1 MRWKV
6 MLDFLRDI
14 FSALFHAAGDS
25 ADKEEP
31 APAPDV
37 PTVNT
42 VTGWA
47 GEPPYRYIDVS
58 RYQGVIDWAQVKA
71 AGSRGAML
79 KTVSTNPKLSKRSD
93 GLYIDPTF
101 ETNYRNAKAAG
112 LDVGVYYYTNA
123 TSEELADRELAVLR
137 KALVGKEMTM
147 PVAVDLESDRLIGM
161 PYGDLSNLAAYHLE
175 QIEKMGFYA
184 QLYTYTSYAN
194 AKLDMARLAGRWDVW
209 LADYTGK
216 TPKVDFKYNSHQ
228 HTSKGS
234 VPGIT
239 GSVDLNVTTL
249 NYPKIIKTKGLT
261 RLREGK

>member
-14 FSALFHAAGDS
+14 FSALSHAAGN

-37 PTVNT
+37 STVDT
-42 VTGWA
+42 VPGWT
-47 GEPPYRYIDVS
+47 GEPPYRYLDVS
-58 RYQGVIDWAQVKA
+58 RWQGKIKMEGWAQVKA
-71 AGSRGAML
+71 AGYKGVMLRAVGSRNC
-79 KTVSTNPKLSKRSD
+79 VP
-93 GLYIDPTF
+93 YIDPTF
-101 ETNYRNAKAAG
+101 EDNYSNAKAAG

-147 PVAVDLESDRLIGM
+147 PVAVDLESPILAGM

-194 AKLDMARLAGRWDVW
+194 AHLDMARLAGRWDVW

-216 TPKVDFKYNSHQ
+216 TPKVSFKYTAHQ

-234 VPGIT
+234 VPGISRT
-239 GSVDLNVTTL
+239 VDLNVTTL
-249 NYPKIIKTKGLT
+249 NYPKIIRKKGLT
-261 RLREGK
+261 RLREGA

>member
-14 FSALFHAAGDS
+14 FSALSHAAGDS

-37 PTVNT
+37 PTVDT
-42 VTGWA
+42 VTGWT

-58 RYQGVIDWAQVKA
+58 RWQGKIKMEGWAQVKA
-71 AGSRGAML
+71 AGYKGVMLRAVGSRNG
-79 KTVSTNPKLSKRSD
+79 VP
-93 GLYIDPTF
+93 YIDPTF
-101 ETNYRNAKAAG
+101 EDNYANAKAAG
-112 LDVGVYYYTNA
+112 LDMGVYYYTNA
-123 TSEELADRELAVLR
+123 TSEQLADRELAVLR

-147 PVAVDLESDRLIGM
+147 PVAVDLESPSLAGM
-161 PYGDLSNLAAYHLE
+161 PYGNLSNLAAYHLE

-184 QLYTYTSYAN
+184 QLYTYTSYATVH
-194 AKLDMARLAGRWDVW
+194 LDMARLAGRWDVW

-216 TPKVDFKYNSHQ
+216 APKVSFKYNTHQ
-228 HTSKGS
+228 HTSKGR
-234 VPGIT
+234 VPGIN
-239 GSVDLNVTTL
+239 GPVDLNVTTI

-261 RLREGK
+261 RLREV

>member
-14 FSALFHAAGDS
+14 FTALSHAAGDS

-37 PTVNT
+37 STVDT

-47 GEPPYRYIDVS
+47 GEPPYRYLDVS
-58 RYQGVIDWAQVKA
+58 RWQGKIKMEGWAQVKA
-71 AGSRGAML
+71 AGYKGVMLRAVGSRNG
-79 KTVSTNPKLSKRSD
+79 VP
-93 GLYIDPTF
+93 YIDPTF
-101 ETNYRNAKAAG
+101 EDNYANAKAAG

-147 PVAVDLESDRLIGM
+147 PVAVDLESPSLAGM

-184 QLYTYTSYAN
+184 QLYTYTSYATVH
-194 AKLDMARLAGRWDVW
+194 LDMTRLAGRWDVW

-216 TPKVDFKYNSHQ
+216 APKVSFKYNAHQ
-228 HTSKGS
+228 HTSKGR
-234 VPGIT
+234 VPGIS
-239 GSVDLNVTTL
+239 GNVDLNVTTL
-249 NYPKIIKTKGLT
+249 NYPKIIRKKGLT

>member
-6 MLDFLRDI
+6 MLNFLRDI
-14 FSALFHAAGDS
+14 FSALSHAAGDS
-25 ADKEEP
+25 VDKEEP

-37 PTVNT
+37 PTVDT

-47 GEPPYRYIDVS
+47 GELPYRYLDVS
-58 RYQGVIDWAQVKA
+58 RWQGKIKMEGWAQVKA
-71 AGSRGAML
+71 AGYKGVML
-79 KTVSTNPKLSKRSD
+79 RAVGSHNCVP
-93 GLYIDPTF
+93 YIDPTF
-101 ETNYRNAKAAG
+101 EDNYSNAKAAG

-147 PVAVDLESDRLIGM
+147 PVAVDLESPILAGM

-194 AKLDMARLAGRWDVW
+194 AHLDMARLAGRWDVW

-216 TPKVDFKYNSHQ
+216 TPKVSFKYTAHQ
-228 HTSKGS
+228 HTSKGR
-234 VPGIT
+234 VPGIS
-239 GSVDLNVTTL
+239 GNVDLNVTTV
-249 NYPKIIKTKGLT
+249 NYPKIIRKKGLT
-261 RLREGK
+261 RLREGR

>member
-14 FSALFHAAGDS
+14 FSALSHAAGDS

-37 PTVNT
+37 STVDT
-42 VTGWA
+42 VPGWT
-47 GEPPYRYIDVS
+47 GEPPYRYLDVS
-58 RYQGVIDWAQVKA
+58 RWQGKIKMEGWAQVKA
-71 AGSRGAML
+71 AGYKGVMLRAVGSRNC
-79 KTVSTNPKLSKRSD
+79 VP
-93 GLYIDPTF
+93 YIDPTF
-101 ETNYRNAKAAG
+101 EDNYSNAKAAG

-147 PVAVDLESDRLIGM
+147 PVAVDLESPILAGM

-194 AKLDMARLAGRWDVW
+194 AHLDMARLAGRWDVW

-216 TPKVDFKYNSHQ
+216 TPKVSFKYTAHQ

-234 VPGIT
+234 VPGISRT
-239 GSVDLNVTTL
+239 VDLNVTTL
-249 NYPKIIKTKGLT
+249 NYPKIIRKKGLT
-261 RLREGK
+261 RLREGA

>member
-14 FSALFHAAGDS
+14 FSALSHAAGDS

-31 APAPDV
+31 APDPDV
-37 PTVNT
+37 STVDT

-47 GEPPYRYIDVS
+47 GEPPYRYLDVS
-58 RYQGVIDWAQVKA
+58 RWQGKIKMEGWAQVKA
-71 AGSRGAML
+71 AGYKGVMLRAVGSRNC
-79 KTVSTNPKLSKRSD
+79 VP
-93 GLYIDPTF
+93 YIDPTF
-101 ETNYRNAKAAG
+101 EDNYANAKAAR

-147 PVAVDLESDRLIGM
+147 PVAVDLESPILAGM

-194 AKLDMARLAGRWDVW
+194 AHLDMARLAGRWDVW

-216 TPKVDFKYNSHQ
+216 TPKVSFKYTAHQ
-228 HTSKGS
+228 HTSKGR
-234 VPGIT
+234 VPGIS
-239 GSVDLNVTTL
+239 GNVDLSVTEI
-249 NYPKIIKTKGLT
+249 NYPRIIRKKGLT